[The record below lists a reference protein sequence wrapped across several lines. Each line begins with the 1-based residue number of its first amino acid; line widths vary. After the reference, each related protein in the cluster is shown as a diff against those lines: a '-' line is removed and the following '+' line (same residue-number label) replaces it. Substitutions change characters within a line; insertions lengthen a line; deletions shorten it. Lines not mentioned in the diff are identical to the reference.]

1 MTDEA
6 RDTAWRWDRGG
17 DGVWTL
23 WFDQP
28 GRDRNVL
35 DRPALDEL
43 DERLAEVEGDCGV
56 QGVLIRS
63 GKASGFC
70 AGTDLQLLHDAKS
83 NAEVEAY
90 VRRGLD
96 VLDRLMRLGPATT
109 AVVHGVCLGGGLELA
124 LACRHRAALASSAP
138 LLLGTPECRL
148 GLIPGW
154 GAIEHLPRL
163 LAPRDALDL
172 LLFGNP
178 IGFLQARSQ
187 GVVSKLISADEPE
200 RLIETLSAEAPAER
214 PFDAESWAGELD
226 FARDKLERHSIDYP
240 EAQAAILEV
249 LETDLAGGREVAREV
264 AVARLVAL
272 ARGESARE
280 AIEDY
285 FHRPAVKDQ
294 R

>member
-6 RDTAWRWDRGG
+6 REESWRWDRGG
-17 DGVWTL
+17 DGAWTL

-28 GRDRNVL
+28 GRKVNIL

-43 DERLAEVEGDCGV
+43 DARLAEVEADPKV

-63 GKASGFC
+63 AKPSGFC
-70 AGTDLQLLHDAKS
+70 AGTDLRVFR
-83 NAEVEAY
+83 NASSAGEIESY

-124 LACRHRAALASSAP
+124 LACRHRAALATSVP
-138 LLLGTPECRL
+138 LQLGSPEVRL

-187 GVVSKLISADEPE
+187 GVVSKLVSADESE
-200 RLIETLSAEAPAER
+200 RLAETLSAEAPAER
-214 PFDAESWAGELD
+214 PFTADAWAAELD
-226 FARDKLERHSIDYP
+226 FARDKLERHSIDFP
-240 EAQAAILEV
+240 EAQAAVLEV
-249 LETDLAGGREVAREV
+249 LEIDLADGPDAAREA

-272 ARGESARE
+272 AQGDDARD
-280 AIEDY
+280 AIDD
-285 FHRPAVKDQ
+285 FLGRPGA
-294 R
+294 